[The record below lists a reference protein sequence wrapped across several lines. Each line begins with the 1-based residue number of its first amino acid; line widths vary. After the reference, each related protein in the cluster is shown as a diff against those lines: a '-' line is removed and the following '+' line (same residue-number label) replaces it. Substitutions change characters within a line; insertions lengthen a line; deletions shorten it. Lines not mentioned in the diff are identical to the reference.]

1 MRDRERQ
8 RERKE
13 KVSSKKGAGKMR
25 RSLRLFCIIP
35 FFLLFALPPTVHASL
50 KAPRRVSSSPHIL
63 KPGEEDAFLES
74 QLKSSSSVTPSS
86 TPTSG
91 DDDRHHHQQHKHHTH
106 EHAHRIVKK
115 EHHKRAASHEWT
127 DSSKEVDTKTLTA
140 KTTVKSSEERPH
152 VGVYGAT
159 SSIKT
164 ASSSSS
170 SSSSPSPSSSP
181 SSSSSSSPDLSPE
194 ISPLP
199 APNFPLPF
207 CAECDGCAV
216 DWTKA
221 SISANSV
228 NQVCA
233 GTAPCSGCDDVILRR
248 INGTYALKNEKR
260 QKYKVKR
267 EVGASA
273 ATVLRADYVNKDV
286 GESFDASGELL
297 SLPFV
302 KFPCIP
308 GLPRH
313 NRKCARQHIEDEK
326 GKDLL
331 SIRNVESVQKLS
343 DFCGLENVA
352 SRAWSAKVKSTAPAG
367 IPIDPWSVHPESVAV
382 DQLGAFTSPAA
393 GIGLNSICQ
402 IANSDSDVAH
412 IIDSVPSEQIV
423 RAALYEFIFC
433 SGDRHTQNVF
443 IDDDARVKLIDN
455 DNLLGWQVYDEQ
467 RNRLCAISSLFLPGN
482 LESWR
487 VRESAECAGK
497 LGSLDYRCHVN
508 ANAQIKLP
516 RRTKQCL
523 EHFKSTS
530 VDELVEQ
537 FGIVHNV
544 FARTLKQRSIDLLDS
559 GLPKALEN
567 AMKTEHEIAKEKSDI
582 FHPELNWDEMTQ
594 QQRQGMVA
602 VRDSFWRRIE
612 PPNCA
617 GVPMGGRWDN
627 AVEDLRA

>member
-1 MRDRERQ
+1 MEL
-8 RERKE
+8 
-13 KVSSKKGAGKMR
+13 
-25 RSLRLFCIIP
+25 RSTNRLFLYIFP
-35 FFLLFALPPTVHASL
+35 FLLLFALPSVAHASL
-50 KAPRRVSSSPHIL
+50 RAPRRVSSSPHIL
-63 KPGEEDAFLES
+63 KPGEEDAFLQS
-74 QLKSSSSVTPSS
+74 QKKLESSSTAVSS
-86 TPTSG
+86 DG
-91 DDDRHHHQQHKHHTH
+91 EIHRHHHRKHYENDHTH
-106 EHAHRIVKK
+106 NRILRK
-115 EHHKRAASHEWT
+115 EHHDHRAGNEWT
-127 DSSKEVDTKTLTA
+127 EPSKEDATPSA
-140 KTTVKSSEERPH
+140 SVKSVDSPSSNERPH
-152 VGVYGAT
+152 VGIYKATISPPET
-159 SSIKT
+159 SSPSPSQ
-164 ASSSSS
+164 SSEPVLSVSS
-170 SSSSPSPSSSP
+170 SSSSPQDVP
-181 SSSSSSSPDLSPE
+181 
-194 ISPLP
+194 PLP
-199 APNFPLPF
+199 TPKFPLPF
-207 CAECDGCAV
+207 CAECSGCAV

-221 SISANSV
+221 SIKANSV
-228 NQVCA
+228 DEVCA
-233 GTAPCSGCDDVILRR
+233 GTAPCPGCDNVILRR
-248 INGTYALKNEKR
+248 INGTYALKDKNR

-273 ATVLRADYVNKDV
+273 ATVLRADYVNTDWTD
-286 GESFDASGELL
+286 SFDASGELL

-352 SRAWSAKVKSTAPAG
+352 SRAWSANVKSTAPAG
-367 IPIDPWSVHPESVAV
+367 IPLDPWSVHPESVAV

-402 IANSDSDVAH
+402 IADSDSDVAH
-412 IIDSVPSEQIV
+412 IIESVPSEQIV

-443 IDDDARVKLIDN
+443 IDDDARLKLIDN
-455 DNLLGWQVYDEQ
+455 DNLLGWQVYDEHK
-467 RNRLCAISSLFLPGN
+467 NRLCAISSLFLPGN

-487 VRESAECAGK
+487 VRESAECAAK

-523 EHFKSTS
+523 EHFKSAS

-537 FGIVHNV
+537 FGIVRST
-544 FARTLKQRSIDLLDS
+544 FARTLKQRSIDLLEL

-582 FHPELNWDEMTQ
+582 FHPELNWDEMTRE
-594 QQRQGMVA
+594 QRQRMSA

>member
-1 MRDRERQ
+1 MSDI
-8 RERKE
+8 
-13 KVSSKKGAGKMR
+13 R
-25 RSLRLFCIIP
+25 RFLFILSLS
-35 FFLLFALPPTVHASL
+35 FLLCGLPSVVHASL
-50 KAPRRVSSSPHIL
+50 KAPRRVSSSPNIL
-63 KPGEEDAFLES
+63 KPGEEDAFLRL
-74 QLKSSSSVTPSS
+74 QLKSSASPHSH
-86 TPTSG
+86 G
-91 DDDRHHHQQHKHHTH
+91 
-106 EHAHRIVKK
+106 HAHRVVKK
-115 EHHKRAASHEWT
+115 THHEHTSSHEWSDPREQKEDT
-127 DSSKEVDTKTLTA
+127 TTIKYDSFSERPQVGIYRATTSSKTSPPPPSPTPELA
-140 KTTVKSSEERPH
+140 QSSSSTT
-152 VGVYGAT
+152 
-159 SSIKT
+159 I
-164 ASSSSS
+164 SSSSS
-170 SSSSPSPSSSP
+170 SSSSPK
-181 SSSSSSSPDLSPE
+181 
-194 ISPLP
+194 ISPTK
-199 APNFPLPF
+199 FPLPF

-221 SISANSV
+221 SITANSV
-228 NQVCA
+228 DHVCA

-273 ATVLRADYVNKDV
+273 ATVLRADYVNKDMK
-286 GESFDASGELL
+286 ESFDASGELL

-352 SRAWSAKVKSTAPAG
+352 SRAWSANVKSTAPAG
-367 IPIDPWSVHPESVAV
+367 IPIDPWSVYPESVAV

-412 IIDSVPSEQIV
+412 IIESVPSEQIV

-443 IDDDARVKLIDN
+443 IDDDARMKLIDN
-455 DNLLGWQVYDEQ
+455 DNLLGWQVYDEN

-523 EHFKSTS
+523 EHFRTTS
-530 VDELVEQ
+530 VDDLVVQ
-537 FGIVHNV
+537 FGIVESI
-544 FARTLKQRSIDLLDS
+544 FAKTLKKRSADLLDL

-567 AMKTEHEIAKEKSDI
+567 AMKTEHEIAKEKSHI
-582 FHPELNWDEMTQ
+582 FHPDKNWDEMTPE
-594 QQRQGMVA
+594 QRQRMAA

-617 GVPMGGRWDN
+617 GVPMGGRWEN
-627 AVEDLRA
+627 AIEDLRV

>member
-1 MRDRERQ
+1 MER
-8 RERKE
+8 
-13 KVSSKKGAGKMR
+13 SKSR
-25 RSLRLFCIIP
+25 
-35 FFLLFALPPTVHASL
+35 FFLYILPFLLLCALPSVAHASL
-50 KAPRRVSSSPHIL
+50 RAPRRVSSSPHIL
-63 KPGEEDAFLES
+63 KPGEEDAFLQSQKLES
-74 QLKSSSSVTPSS
+74 PSTAVSSDEDEIHRHHHRKHYADDHTHHRILRKEHHDHRASNEWTEPGKEDTTPSASVKSDDESSSSNRPRIGVYKATISPETSS
-86 TPTSG
+86 
-91 DDDRHHHQQHKHHTH
+91 
-106 EHAHRIVKK
+106 
-115 EHHKRAASHEWT
+115 ASP
-127 DSSKEVDTKTLTA
+127 LQ
-140 KTTVKSSEERPH
+140 SSEPLLSQ
-152 VGVYGAT
+152 
-159 SSIKT
+159 SSV
-164 ASSSSS
+164 
-170 SSSSPSPSSSP
+170 SPSSSL
-181 SSSSSSSPDLSPE
+181 SSLPQDVP
-194 ISPLP
+194 PLQTP
-199 APNFPLPF
+199 KFPLPF
-207 CAECDGCAV
+207 CAECSGCAV

-221 SISANSV
+221 SIKANSV
-228 NQVCA
+228 EEVCA
-233 GTAPCSGCDDVILRR
+233 GTAPCPGCDNVILRR
-248 INGTYALKNEKR
+248 INGTYALKDKNR

-273 ATVLRADYVNKDV
+273 ATVLRADYVNTDWTD
-286 GESFDASGELL
+286 SFDASAELL

-352 SRAWSAKVKSTAPAG
+352 SRAWSANVKSTAPAG
-367 IPIDPWSVHPESVAV
+367 IPLDPWSVHPESVAV

-402 IANSDSDVAH
+402 IADSDSDVAH
-412 IIDSVPSEQIV
+412 IIESVPSEQIV

-443 IDDDARVKLIDN
+443 LDDDARLKLIDN
-455 DNLLGWQVYDEQ
+455 DNLLGWQVYDEHK
-467 RNRLCAISSLFLPGN
+467 NRLCAISSIFLPGN

-537 FGIVHNV
+537 FGIVRNV
-544 FARTLKQRSIDLLDS
+544 FARTLKQRSIDLLEL

-582 FHPELNWDEMTQ
+582 FHPELNWDEMTRE
-594 QQRQGMVA
+594 QRQRMVA

>member
-1 MRDRERQ
+1 MESRLT
-8 RERKE
+8 
-13 KVSSKKGAGKMR
+13 
-25 RSLRLFCIIP
+25 RSFLCVLP
-35 FFLLFALPPTVHASL
+35 FLLLFALPSVAHASL
-50 KAPRRVSSSPHIL
+50 RAPRRVSSSPHIL
-63 KPGEEDAFLES
+63 KPGEEDAFLQS
-74 QLKSSSSVTPSS
+74 QKNLESSSTAVSS
-86 TPTSG
+86 
-91 DDDRHHHQQHKHHTH
+91 DEDEIHRHHHRKHYENDHTH
-106 EHAHRIVKK
+106 HRILRK
-115 EHHKRAASHEWT
+115 EHHDHRASNERT
-127 DSSKEVDTKTLTA
+127 EPSKEVATPSA
-140 KTTVKSSEERPH
+140 SVKSDDSPSSNERPH
-152 VGVYGAT
+152 VGIYKAMISPPET
-159 SSIKT
+159 
-164 ASSSSS
+164 
-170 SSSSPSPSSSP
+170 SSPSPSQSSEPVLSVSSSSSSSP
-181 SSSSSSSPDLSPE
+181 SSSSSSPQDVP
-194 ISPLP
+194 PLP
-199 APNFPLPF
+199 TPKFPLPF
-207 CAECDGCAV
+207 CAECSGCAV

-221 SISANSV
+221 SIKANSV
-228 NQVCA
+228 DEVCA
-233 GTAPCSGCDDVILRR
+233 GTAPCPGCDNVILRR
-248 INGTYALKNEKR
+248 INGTYALKDKNR

-273 ATVLRADYVNKDV
+273 ATVLRADYVNTDRTD
-286 GESFDASGELL
+286 SFDASGELL

-352 SRAWSAKVKSTAPAG
+352 SRAWSANVKSTAPAG
-367 IPIDPWSVHPESVAV
+367 IPLDPWSVHPESVAV

-412 IIDSVPSEQIV
+412 IIESVPSEQIV

-443 IDDDARVKLIDN
+443 IDDDARLKLIDN
-455 DNLLGWQVYDEQ
+455 DNLLGWQVYDEHK
-467 RNRLCAISSLFLPGN
+467 NRLCAISSLFLPGN

-487 VRESAECAGK
+487 VRESAACAGK

-537 FGIVHNV
+537 FGIVRST
-544 FARTLKQRSIDLLDS
+544 FARTLKQRSIDLLEL

-567 AMKTEHEIAKEKSDI
+567 AMKAEHEIAKEKSDV
-582 FHPELNWDEMTQ
+582 FHPELNWDEMTRE
-594 QQRQGMVA
+594 QRQRMAA

>member
-1 MRDRERQ
+1 MSDI
-8 RERKE
+8 
-13 KVSSKKGAGKMR
+13 R
-25 RSLRLFCIIP
+25 RFLFTLSLS
-35 FFLLFALPPTVHASL
+35 FLLCGLPSVVHASL
-50 KAPRRVSSSPHIL
+50 KAPRRVSSSPNIL
-63 KPGEEDAFLES
+63 KPGEEDAFLRL
-74 QLKSSSSVTPSS
+74 QLKSSASPHSH
-86 TPTSG
+86 G
-91 DDDRHHHQQHKHHTH
+91 
-106 EHAHRIVKK
+106 HAHRVVKK
-115 EHHKRAASHEWT
+115 THHEHTSSHEWSDPREKKEDT
-127 DSSKEVDTKTLTA
+127 TTIKYDSFSGRPQVGIYRATTSSKTSPPPPSPTSELA
-140 KTTVKSSEERPH
+140 QSSSSTTTT
-152 VGVYGAT
+152 T
-159 SSIKT
+159 SSSSST
-164 ASSSSS
+164 TTSTSTSSSS
-170 SSSSPSPSSSP
+170 SSSSPK
-181 SSSSSSSPDLSPE
+181 
-194 ISPLP
+194 ISPTK
-199 APNFPLPF
+199 FPLPF

-221 SISANSV
+221 SITANSV
-228 NQVCA
+228 DHVCA

-273 ATVLRADYVNKDV
+273 ATVLRADYVNKDMK
-286 GESFDASGELL
+286 ESFDASGELL

-352 SRAWSAKVKSTAPAG
+352 SRAWSANVKSTAPAG
-367 IPIDPWSVHPESVAV
+367 IPIDPWSVYPESVAV

-412 IIDSVPSEQIV
+412 IIESVPSEQIV

-443 IDDDARVKLIDN
+443 IDDDARMKLIDN
-455 DNLLGWQVYDEQ
+455 DNLLGWQVYDEN

-523 EHFKSTS
+523 EHFRTTS
-530 VDELVEQ
+530 VDDLVVQ
-537 FGIVHNV
+537 FGIVESV
-544 FARTLKQRSIDLLDS
+544 FARTLKKRSADLLDL

-567 AMKTEHEIAKEKSDI
+567 AMKTEHEIATEKSHI
-582 FHPELNWDEMTQ
+582 FHPDKNWDEMTPE
-594 QQRQGMVA
+594 QRQRMAA

-617 GVPMGGRWDN
+617 GVPMGGRWEN
-627 AVEDLRA
+627 AIEDLRV

>member
-1 MRDRERQ
+1 
-8 RERKE
+8 
-13 KVSSKKGAGKMR
+13 MR

-50 KAPRRVSSSPHIL
+50 KAPRRVSSSPHILKPKAPRRVSSSPHIL

-140 KTTVKSSEERPH
+140 TVKSSEERPH

-170 SSSSPSPSSSP
+170 SSSPSSSSSSSPSS

-367 IPIDPWSVHPESVAV
+367 IPI
-382 DQLGAFTSPAA
+382 
-393 GIGLNSICQ
+393 
-402 IANSDSDVAH
+402 
-412 IIDSVPSEQIV
+412 
-423 RAALYEFIFC
+423 EFIFC

-443 IDDDARVKLIDN
+443 IDDDARVKLSDN